1 MSNKWEL
8 QTHQVNAYCY
18 YENIF
23 DDDMV
28 KGIIDA
34 GEKIGT
40 DKAYVGGDFNSP
52 GRVAEEI
59 RKTDIAWLNAVEENA
74 WLFRKLTDVITQ
86 ANAQWFGFDLTTI
99 EALQY
104 SVYNVGDF
112 YDKHVDHHF
121 QGAGQFPRKLS
132 FSLQLTDP
140 SEYEGGSTRLITSQE
155 PFEIPKTKGSITFF
169 PSYTLHD
176 VQPIT
181 KGTRKA
187 LVGWVLG
194 PRWK

>member
-18 YENIF
+18 YENVF
-23 DDDMV
+23 DADMV
-28 KGIIDA
+28 QGIIDA
-34 GEKIGT
+34 GEKLNLE
-40 DKAYVGGDFNSP
+40 KAYVGGDFSSA
-52 GRVAEEI
+52 GRVANDI
-59 RKTDIAWLNAVEENA
+59 RKTDISWLNAVEENA
-74 WLFRKLTDVITQ
+74 WLFRKLTDLITQ
-86 ANAQWFGFDLTTI
+86 ANAQWFGMELTTI

-112 YDKHVDHHF
+112 YTAHVDHHF
-121 QGAGQFPRKLS
+121 QGAGQHPRKLS
-132 FSLQLTDP
+132 FSMQLTDP
-140 SEYEGGSTRLITSQE
+140 SEYEGGNTRLITGHE
-155 PFEIPKTKGSITFF
+155 PFDIPKTKGSITFF

-194 PRWK
+194 PKWK

>member
-28 KGIIDA
+28 QGIIDA

-40 DKAYVGGDFNSP
+40 DKAYVGGDFNAP

-59 RKTDIAWLNAVEENA
+59 RKTDIAWLNATQENA
-74 WLFRKLTDVITQ
+74 WLFRKLTDVILQ
-86 ANAQWFGFDLTTI
+86 ANQQWFGFELNTI

-112 YDKHVDHHF
+112 YDGHVDHHF

-132 FSLQLTDP
+132 FSMQLTDP
-140 SEYEGGSTRLITSQE
+140 SEYEGGSTRLITSHE
-155 PFEIPKTKGSITFF
+155 PFAIPKTKGSITFF